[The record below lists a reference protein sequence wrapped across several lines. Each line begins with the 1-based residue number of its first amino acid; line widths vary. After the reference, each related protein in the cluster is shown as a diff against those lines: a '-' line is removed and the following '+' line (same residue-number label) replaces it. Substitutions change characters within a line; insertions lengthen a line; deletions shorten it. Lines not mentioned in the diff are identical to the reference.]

1 MRDTVPVLIE
11 TTDAVEPKRA
21 FDYWRSTALARVD
34 AAQLAPD
41 LGFAASR
48 RVALSM
54 HGAIL
59 HTISNPVGVE
69 RTAHHV
75 RADGRDDI
83 AVVVLLQGTGYLEQG
98 NNGGLLS
105 PGDVAFHTLD
115 QAFAVG
121 SRDSYEEIRFQVPRA
136 AFLAQVGSPQA
147 FAGRR
152 LRATPLSGLF
162 LGYLRSYVE
171 AVGGLSQAEAGIAT
185 EGILHLLR
193 ALADAPGE
201 RPDEGLSVDAVR
213 ALALAHI
220 ERRLHDPDFGPE
232 ALPTALRVSRS
243 RLYAAFTGDEGV
255 AAKIREARLDRAYRR
270 LVALPDGGRVAS
282 VMAGCGFTDAAAFS
296 RAFRR
301 RFGMAPRDLL
311 AGRGR

>member
-1 MRDTVPVLIE
+1 
-11 TTDAVEPKRA
+11 
-21 FDYWRSTALARVD
+21 
-34 AAQLAPD
+34 
-41 LGFAASR
+41 
-48 RVALSM
+48 M

-59 HTISNPVGVE
+59 HTLSNPVGVE
-69 RTAHHV
+69 RTAHHA

-98 NNGGLLS
+98 NSGGLLS
-105 PGDVAFHTLD
+105 AGDVAFHTLD
-115 QAFAVG
+115 QAFSIG
-121 SRDSYEEIRFQVPRA
+121 SRDTYEELRFQVPRA
-136 AFLAQVGSPQA
+136 AFLAQIGSPQA

-152 LRATPLSGLF
+152 LRATALSGLF
-162 LGYLRSYVE
+162 VGYLRSYMK
-171 AVGGLSQAEAGIAT
+171 AVAGLSQAEAGIAT

-232 ALPTALRVSRS
+232 SLPLALRVSRS
-243 RLYAAFTGDEGV
+243 RLYAAFTGDGGV

-282 VMAGCGFTDAAAFS
+282 VMVSSGFTDAAAFS

-311 AGRGR
+311 GGRAR